1 MRRLAGMMDL
11 GNWLTLE
18 MRRRSAWTIGRRSKS
33 SSPWRIDLRVSD
45 IPYHRPGSVAIRI
58 LPVRVGMAILM
69 ALLDCLRR
77 RRTLDVEGLLAKIGE
92 VVVYLGGGGVV
103 VLGLSGWIGKI
114 FSNRFVEKLKQ
125 EIQHEMESYRTK
137 LKKSEFLFQKEFEA
151 ASHFISLRRSFLPDY
166 IHPDME
172 WPEVC
177 EYVAL
182 NLESIE
188 ESLSNFRA
196 THGVALKE
204 SVLSRL
210 DDAITAA
217 GTGKFEEISLEH
229 IPIDGAEKVL
239 RALQEIESE
248 LRDAVWSQSST

>member
-125 EIQHEMESYRTK
+125 KSNTK
-137 LKKSEFLFQKEFEA
+137 WRVTEQSSRNRSSFFRRN
-151 ASHFISLRRSFLPDY
+151 LRRHRTSSLCAGVFCPITY
-166 IHPDME
+166 IRI
-172 WPEVC
+172 W
-177 EYVAL
+177 
-182 NLESIE
+182 S
-188 ESLSNFRA
+188 
-196 THGVALKE
+196 G
-204 SVLSRL
+204 
-210 DDAITAA
+210 
-217 GTGKFEEISLEH
+217 
-229 IPIDGAEKVL
+229 L
-239 RALQEIESE
+239 RCASML
-248 LRDAVWSQSST
+248 L